1 MGALAFTTPLILTAL
16 IALPMIWWLL
26 RLTPPR
32 PEKEVFPPLRILL
45 ALGKREE
52 TPATTPWWLLL
63 LRLVMAALV
72 IIALAGPLL
81 NPSAPSL
88 SASGPVAIVFDNGW
102 ASAPSFDRR
111 RATAEFLIEEARDKD
126 LPVSL
131 VFTADETHDATFG
144 TAEEALNRLAATEP
158 HPLPADRGTTI
169 AAMNGAFAD
178 QKPAT
183 IAFITDGISA
193 ATDKPFLDGLA
204 ALGVADIRV
213 FGLDGDNAVALSD
226 AANTSDRMTVTAT
239 RIASAAEQRVTVSAR
254 DLQGHVLATADLVFR
269 PGENAATA
277 PLDAPF
283 ELRNDFSRL
292 TIEGQDTAGAVR
304 LLDDSFKR
312 RSVGLISGEI
322 GDRSQPLLSPL
333 YYINRALSPFANLAE
348 AQGKDLAEAI
358 PAMTESAPSM
368 IVMADIGRVPPTA
381 EKALEEWV
389 RGGGTLVRFAGP
401 RLATA
406 AADDPLIPVKLR
418 EGERALGGSM
428 SWASPQPLD
437 AFPETSPFHGLP
449 QPEGVLVNRQVLAE
463 PSSELQG
470 LTWASLSDGTPLVTA
485 RTIGNGRVVLFHVSA
500 ESSWSNL
507 PLSGEFVEMLRRI
520 VQLSSTAAQARNA
533 GDGAVVLPPYRMLT
547 AKGTLTTEKGL
558 AKPLEASAQAKVSFA
573 NPPGLY
579 GTEDGFAALNLLSP
593 GETLSPLTLPAGLP
607 VVQAGFLGDDSLALK
622 PWVFGAAVV
631 LALLDTFAMLLL
643 GGAFARRLGTAAAT
657 ILVSVGLVM
666 GSMPMDVRAQEP
678 HNDTRPGDETL
689 LARLDNTHLAYVKTG
704 EADVDRI
711 SERGLA
717 GLTDYLYYRTTLE
730 PGDPVGVDISKDELS
745 VFPILYWP
753 ISATAPMPS
762 REAISRVDAY
772 MRAGGTVLFDTRD
785 QFSAISAASGVSP
798 NTDRLRAILAA
809 IDIPPLESVPSDHV
823 LTKSFY
829 LLKAYPGRYA
839 GSPLW
844 VEASSSKPDPSR
856 PARAGDGV
864 TPILIT
870 GNDFAG
876 AWAIDEMGAPL
887 LPLVPPD
894 ENQREMAYRTGVNIM
909 MYMLTGNYK
918 ADQVHIPALLER
930 LGQ

>member
-1 MGALAFTTPLILTAL
+1 MMGGLAFATPLILTAL
-16 IALPMIWWLL
+16 IALPAIWWLL

-63 LRLVMAALV
+63 LRLTMAALV

-81 NPSAPSL
+81 NPTAPSL

-102 ASAPSFDRR
+102 ASTPSFDRR
-111 RATAEFLIEEARDKD
+111 RATAATLIEEAGDKD
-126 LPVSL
+126 LPVSI
-131 VFTADETHDATFG
+131 VFTADESHDATFG
-144 TAEEALNRLAATEP
+144 TAAEASNRLAAAVAR
-158 HPLPADRGTTI
+158 PLPANRGAVM
-169 AAMNGAFAD
+169 AAMDGAYSD
-178 QKPAT
+178 IRPAT
-183 IAFITDGISA
+183 LAFITDGLA
-193 ATDKPFLDGLA
+193 AAEDKPFLDGLA
-204 ALGVADIRV
+204 ALGASEVRV
-213 FGLDGDNAVALSD
+213 FGLDGADIVALSN
-226 AANTSDRMTVTAT
+226 AANTSDRMSVTAT
-239 RIASAAEQRVTVSAR
+239 RIAAAAPGQFSVSAR
-254 DLQGHVLATADLVFR
+254 DLQGHVLANANLVFQ
-269 PGENAATA
+269 PGETTATA
-277 PLDAPF
+277 LIDAPF

-292 TIEGQDTAGAVR
+292 TIDGLETAGAVR

-333 YYINRALSPFANLAE
+333 YYINRALSPFANLSEAE
-348 AQGKDLAEAI
+348 GSDLATSI
-358 PAMTESAPSM
+358 PAMTETAPSM
-368 IVMADIGRVPPTA
+368 IVMADIGRVPAAA
-381 EKALEEWV
+381 ERALDAWI
-389 RGGGTLVRFAGP
+389 RNGGTLVRFAGP

-406 AADDPLIPVKLR
+406 PADDPLIPVRLR

-437 AFPETSPFHGLP
+437 AYPEASPFHGLAA
-449 QPEGVLVNRQVLAE
+449 PEGVLVNRQVLAE
-463 PSSELQG
+463 PSNELQDM
-470 LTWASLSDGTPLVTA
+470 TWASLRDGTPLVTA
-485 RTIGNGRVVLFHVSA
+485 RKLGNGRIVLFHVSA

-507 PLSGEFVEMLRRI
+507 PLSGDFVEMLRRI
-520 VQLSSTAAQARNA
+520 VQLSSTAAQANTA
-533 GDGAVVLPPYRMLT
+533 GDGRTVLPPYRMLT
-547 AKGTLTTEKGL
+547 AKGTLTTELGL
-558 AKPLEASAQAKVSFA
+558 AKPLEANATMKVSFA

-579 GTEDGFAALNLLSP
+579 GTEDGFAALNLLRAD
-593 GETLSPLTLPAGLP
+593 ETLAPLVLPPAVP
-607 VVQAGFLGDDSLALK
+607 VVQAAFVGDDSLALK
-622 PWVFGAAVV
+622 PWVFAAAVL
-631 LALLDTFAMLLL
+631 LAIADTFAMLLL
-643 GGAFARRLGTAAAT
+643 GGAFTRRASATA
-657 ILVSVGLVM
+657 GLVLIAL
-666 GSMPMDVRAQEP
+666 GLAFGPAIEARA
-678 HNDTRPGDETL
+678 DDSKPGDETL
-689 LARLDNTHLAYVKTG
+689 LARLDKTHLAYVKTG
-704 EADVDRI
+704 EAEVDRI

-730 PGDPVGVDISKDELS
+730 PGDPVGVDIAKDELS

-753 ISATAPMPS
+753 ISANAAMPS
-762 REAISRVDAY
+762 QEAISRVDAY

-809 IDIPPLESVPSDHV
+809 IDIPPLESVPTDHV

-829 LLKAYPGRYA
+829 LLNAYPGRYA

-876 AWAIDEMGAPL
+876 AWAVDDLGAPL

-918 ADQVHIPALLER
+918 ADQVHVPALLER

>member
-1 MGALAFTTPLILTAL
+1 MGALAFTTPLILVAL
-16 IALPMIWWLL
+16 IALPAIWWLL

-32 PEKEVFPPLRILL
+32 PEREVFPPLRILL

-81 NPSAPSL
+81 NPNAPSL
-88 SASGPVAIVFDNGW
+88 SAGGPVAVVFDNGW

-111 RATAEFLIEEARDKD
+111 RATAEFLIAEAGDKD

-131 VFTADETHDATFG
+131 VFTADESHDATFG
-144 TAEEALNRLAATEP
+144 TAAEALTRLAAAEP
-158 HPLPADRGTTI
+158 RPLPADRAAVM

-178 QKPAT
+178 MKPAT
-183 IAFITDGISA
+183 VAFITDGIASA
-193 ATDKPFLDGLA
+193 KDRPFLDGIA
-204 ALGVADIRV
+204 ALGAADFRV
-213 FGLDGDNAVALSD
+213 FGLDGTDVVALSN
-226 AANTSDRMTVTAT
+226 AANTADRMSVTAT
-239 RIASAAEQRVTVSAR
+239 RIPTPVEERATVSAR
-254 DLQGHVLATADLVFR
+254 DLQGHVLANAELVFQ
-269 PGENAATA
+269 PGEATA
-277 PLDAPF
+277 TAMIDAPF

-292 TIEGQDTAGAVR
+292 TVDGQETAGAVR

-312 RSVGLISGEI
+312 RSIGLISGEI

-333 YYINRALSPFANLAE
+333 YYISRALSPFANLSEAE
-348 AQGKDLAEAI
+348 GKDLGAAI
-358 PAMTESAPSM
+358 PDMTATAPSI
-368 IVMADIGRVPPTA
+368 IVMADIGRVPAAA
-381 EKALEEWV
+381 EKALEDWI
-389 RGGGTLVRFAGP
+389 RDGGTLVRFAGP

-406 AADDPLIPVKLR
+406 PADDPLIPVRLR

-437 AFPETSPFHGLP
+437 AYPESSPFHGLTA
-449 QPEGVLVNRQVLAE
+449 PEGVLVNRQVLAE

-470 LTWASLSDGTPLVTA
+470 MTWASLRDGTPLVTA
-485 RTIGNGRVVLFHVSA
+485 RKLGDGRIVLFHVSA

-507 PLSGEFVEMLRRI
+507 PLSGDFVEMLRRI
-520 VQLSSTAAQARNA
+520 VQLSSTASQARLS
-533 GDGAVVLPPYRMLT
+533 GDGKVVLPPYRMLT
-547 AKGTLTTEKGL
+547 AKGALTTELGL
-558 AKPLEASAQAKVSFA
+558 AKPLEASGDMAVSFA
-573 NPPGLY
+573 HPPGLY
-579 GTEDGFAALNLLSP
+579 GTEDGFVALNLFGPSDRLA
-593 GETLSPLTLPAGLP
+593 PLVIPPEIPA
-607 VVQAGFLGDDSLALK
+607 VRAGFVGDDSLALK
-622 PWVFGAAVV
+622 PWIFAAAVV
-631 LALLDTFAMLLL
+631 LALFDTFAMLLL
-643 GGAFARRLGTAAAT
+643 GGAFARRLGAAAAM
-657 ILVSVGLVM
+657 LVLAIGLAA
-666 GSMPMDVRAQEP
+666 GPALEARA
-678 HNDTRPGDETL
+678 DDSKPGDDAL
-689 LARLDNTHLAYVKTG
+689 MARLDKTHLAYVVTG
-704 EADVDRI
+704 EAEVDRI

-730 PGDPVGVDISKDELS
+730 PGDPVGVDIAKDELS

-762 REAISRVDAY
+762 PETISRIDAY

-785 QFSAISAASGVSP
+785 QFSSISAMSGVSP

-829 LLKAYPGRYA
+829 LLKSYPGRYA

-876 AWAIDEMGAPL
+876 AWAIDDMGAPL

-918 ADQVHIPALLER
+918 ADQVHVPALLER

>member
-1 MGALAFTTPLILTAL
+1 MGALAFTTPLILAAL
-16 IALPMIWWLL
+16 VALPVIWWLL

-32 PEKEVFPPLRILL
+32 PEHEVFPPLRILL

-72 IIALAGPLL
+72 ILALSGPLL
-81 NPSAPSL
+81 NPGAPSL
-88 SASGPVAIVFDNGW
+88 SVNGPVAIVVDNGW
-102 ASAPSFDRR
+102 AAAPAFDRR
-111 RATAEFLIEEARDKD
+111 RATATYLIEEARDKD
-126 LPVSL
+126 LPVSI
-131 VFTADETHDATFG
+131 VFTAEPTNDATFG
-144 TAEEALNRLAATEP
+144 TAAEALERLAAVQP
-158 HPLPADRGTTI
+158 RPLPADR
-169 AAMNGAFAD
+169 AAALSAMTGAFAD
-178 QKPAT
+178 RKPAT
-183 IAFITDGISA
+183 IAFVTDGVA
-193 ATDKPFLDGLA
+193 ATRDRAFLDGLA
-204 ALGVADIRV
+204 TLGASDIRV
-213 FGLDGDNAVALSD
+213 FGLDGANAVALTD
-226 AANTSDRMTVTAT
+226 AANTSDRMSVTAT
-239 RIASAAEQRVTVSAR
+239 RLPAPVEARVIVSAR
-254 DLQGHVLATADLVFR
+254 DLQGHVLANADLVFP
-269 PGENAATA
+269 PGEKKATA
-277 PLDAPF
+277 LIDAPF

-292 TIEGQDTAGAVR
+292 TLDGYETAGAVR

-333 YYINRALSPFANLAE
+333 YYISRALSPFANLSE

-358 PAMTESAPSM
+358 PAMTDQAPSM
-368 IVMADIGRVPPTA
+368 IVMADIGRVPPAA
-381 EKALEEWV
+381 EKALEAWI
-389 RGGGTLVRFAGP
+389 GKGGTLVRFAGP

-406 AADDPLIPVKLR
+406 AGDDPLIPVKLR

-437 AFPETSPFHGLP
+437 AFAETSPFNGLP
-449 QPEGVLVNRQVLAE
+449 TPEGVLVTRQVLAE
-463 PSSELQG
+463 PSSELQAM
-470 LTWASLSDGTPLVTA
+470 TWASLRDGTPLVTA
-485 RTIGNGRVVLFHVSA
+485 RKLGNGRIVLFHVSA

-520 VQLSSTAAQARNA
+520 VQLSSTAGQAANA
-533 GDGAVVLPPYRMLT
+533 AGGKVVLPPYRLLT

-558 AKPLEASAQAKVSFA
+558 ARPLEAGPAMAVSFD

-579 GTEDGFAALNLLSP
+579 GTEDGFTALNLMKS
-593 GETLSPLTLPAGLP
+593 GETLSPLVLPAGLP
-607 VVQAGFLGDDSLALK
+607 VTRAAFVGDDSLALK
-622 PWVFGAAVV
+622 PYLFTAAVL
-631 LALLDTFAMLLL
+631 LALVDTFAMLLL
-643 GGAFARRLGTAAAT
+643 GGAFARRVATGSAAAMIALT
-657 ILVSVGLVM
+657 LALVLALTPSL
-666 GSMPMDVRAQEP
+666 DARA
-678 HNDTRPGDETL
+678 DDSKPGDETL
-689 LARLDNTHLAYVKTG
+689 MARLDKTHLAYVITG
-704 EADVDRI
+704 EAEVDRI

-730 PGDPVGVDISKDELS
+730 PGDPVGVDIAKDELS

-753 ISATAPMPS
+753 ISATSAMPS
-762 REAISRVDAY
+762 EDAISRVDAY

-785 QFSAISAASGVSP
+785 QFSSITATSGVSP
-798 NTDRLRAILAA
+798 NTERLRAILAA

-829 LLKAYPGRYA
+829 LLKSYPGRFS

-844 VEASSSKPDPSR
+844 VEASNSKPDPSR

-864 TPILIT
+864 TPIMIT

-876 AWAIDEMGAPL
+876 AWAIDDMGAPL

-894 ENQREMAYRTGVNIM
+894 ETQREMAYRTGVNIM

-918 ADQVHIPALLER
+918 ADQVHVPALLER